1 MGVCDS
7 GKIETLTTERA
18 CKIIFDIINPPYFVS
33 SHFVLW
39 SKSFDKYMGYVHLDG
54 WVLPIM
60 ANKGI
65 TFKTFGIYNLA
76 VKISFSPTL

>member
-1 MGVCDS
+1 
-7 GKIETLTTERA
+7 
-18 CKIIFDIINPPYFVS
+18 
-33 SHFVLW
+33 
-39 SKSFDKYMGYVHLDG
+39 MGYVHLDG